1 MSQHAPSVFETAAS
15 THPGLVRQQNE
26 DAYLDDV
33 ASGVWAVADGMGGH
47 EGGQFASRTVIEAL
61 RRIGPQTSAAWLLE
75 RCGACVVEANTE
87 LLRMAADRQ
96 TTIGTTLAALL
107 VHDIHYACV
116 WAGDSRI
123 YLVRSDSIVL
133 VSHDH
138 TEVQDLVD
146 QGIITEEERRTSP
159 RRNVITRAIGVMN
172 EPELEIKQGI
182 LAPGH
187 TFLICS
193 DGLTNHVAD
202 EEILDMLLG
211 RSAEHACRA
220 MIGLAIERGGT
231 DNVTA
236 VVVRF
241 RGIAESKHG
250 TVLHPPLP

>member
-1 MSQHAPSVFETAAS
+1 MSQHAPSRFETAAS
-15 THPGLVRQQNE
+15 THPGLVRQENE
-26 DAYLDDV
+26 DACLDDA

-47 EGGQFASRTVIEAL
+47 QAGQFASRTVIEAL
-61 RRIGPQTSAAWLLE
+61 RRIGPQTSAARLLE
-75 RCGACVVEANTE
+75 RCGACVVEAHAE
-87 LLRMAADRQ
+87 LLGAAAERR

-107 VHDIHYACV
+107 VHDVHYACV
-116 WAGDSRI
+116 WAGDSRV
-123 YLVRSDSIVL
+123 YLIRSGTIVL

-146 QGIITEEERRTSP
+146 QGVITEEERRTSP
-159 RRNVITRAIGVMN
+159 RRNVITRAIGVTS

-187 TFLICS
+187 TFLLCS
-193 DGLTNHVAD
+193 DGLTNHVD
-202 EEILDMLLG
+202 DDEILAMLLA
-211 RSAEHACRA
+211 RSAEDACHA

-241 RGIAESKHG
+241 RGGADREKG
-250 TVLHPPLP
+250 TVLRPALR

>member
-1 MSQHAPSVFETAAS
+1 MSQHAPFLYETAAS
-15 THPGLVRQQNE
+15 THPGMVRHENE
-26 DAYLDDV
+26 DAYLDDC

-47 EGGQFASRTVIEAL
+47 QAGRLASSTVIEAL

-75 RCGACVVEANTE
+75 RCGACVLEANAE
-87 LLRMAADRQ
+87 LLRTAADRN

-107 VHDIHYACV
+107 VHDVHYACV

-123 YLVRSDSIVL
+123 YLIRSGSIVL

-159 RRNVITRAIGVMN
+159 RRNVITRAIGVTT
-172 EPELEIKQGI
+172 EPELELKQGV

-187 TFLICS
+187 TFVICS

-202 EEILDMLLG
+202 EEILGLLLA
-211 RSAEHACRA
+211 RSAEDACHA
-220 MIGLAIERGGT
+220 MVGLAIERGGT

-241 RGIAESKHG
+241 RGMAGPAAG
-250 TVLHPPLP
+250 TVLHPA

>member
-1 MSQHAPSVFETAAS
+1 MSLHAPSLFETAAS
-15 THPGLVRQQNE
+15 THPGMVRQENE
-26 DAYLDDV
+26 DAYLVDAV
-33 ASGVWAVADGMGGH
+33 SGVWAVADGMGGH
-47 EGGQFASRTVIEAL
+47 HAGQFASRTVIEAL

-75 RCGACVVEANTE
+75 RCGACVVEANAE
-87 LLRMAADRQ
+87 LLRSAADRK

-107 VHDIHYACV
+107 VHDVHYACV

-123 YLVRSDSIVL
+123 YLVRGGAITL

-146 QGIITEEERRTSP
+146 QGIITEEERRVSP
-159 RRNVITRAIGVMN
+159 RRNVITRAIGVTD
-172 EPELEIKQGI
+172 EPELEIKHGV

-202 EEILDMLLG
+202 EEILGMLLA
-211 RSAEHACRA
+211 RSVEDACHA

-241 RGIAESKHG
+241 RGMAGQDTG
-250 TVLHPPLP
+250 TVLHPA

>member
-1 MSQHAPSVFETAAS
+1 MSQPATSIFESAAS
-15 THPGLVRQQNE
+15 THPGLVRQLNE
-26 DAYLDDV
+26 DAYLDDA

-61 RRIGPQTSAAWLLE
+61 RRIGPQTSAASLLE
-75 RCGACVVEANTE
+75 RCGACVVEANAE
-87 LLRMAADRQ
+87 LLRRAADLR

-123 YLVRSDSIVL
+123 YLVRGGAIVL

-138 TEVQDLVD
+138 SEVQDLVD
-146 QGIITEEERRTSP
+146 QGVITEDERRTSP
-159 RRNVITRAIGVMN
+159 RRNVITRAIGVTE
-172 EPELEIKQGI
+172 EPELELKQGV

-193 DGLTNHVAD
+193 DGLTHHVAD
-202 EEILDMLLG
+202 EEILALLLG
-211 RSAEHACRA
+211 RPAKDACHA
-220 MIGLAIERGGT
+220 MIGLAIERGGA

-241 RGIAESKHG
+241 RGGAERVDE
-250 TVLHPPLP
+250 TVLHPPPP

>member
-1 MSQHAPSVFETAAS
+1 M
-15 THPGLVRQQNE
+15 
-26 DAYLDDV
+26 
-33 ASGVWAVADGMGGH
+33 
-47 EGGQFASRTVIEAL
+47 
-61 RRIGPQTSAAWLLE
+61 
-75 RCGACVVEANTE
+75 VEANAE
-87 LLRMAADRQ
+87 LLRTAADRN

-107 VHDIHYACV
+107 VHDVHYACV

-123 YLVRSDSIVL
+123 YLVRSGAIAL

-159 RRNVITRAIGVMN
+159 RRNVITRAIGVTN
-172 EPELEIKQGI
+172 EPELEIKQGV

-187 TFLICS
+187 TFVICS

-202 EEILDMLLG
+202 EEILGMLLAQ
-211 RSAEHACRA
+211 SVEDACHA

-241 RGIAESKHG
+241 RGMAGSESG
-250 TVLHPPLP
+250 TVLQPA

>member
-1 MSQHAPSVFETAAS
+1 MSQHAPSLFESAAS
-15 THPGLVRQQNE
+15 THPGMVRHENE
-26 DAYLDDV
+26 DSYLDDAV
-33 ASGVWAVADGMGGH
+33 SGVWAVADGMGGH
-47 EGGQFASRTVIEAL
+47 QAGQLASRTVIEAL
-61 RRIGPQTSAAWLLE
+61 RGIGPQTSAAWLLE
-75 RCGACVVEANTE
+75 RCGACVVEANAE
-87 LLRMAADRQ
+87 LLRAAADRN

-107 VHDIHYACV
+107 VHDVHYACV

-123 YLVRSDSIVL
+123 YLVRSGAIAL

-159 RRNVITRAIGVMN
+159 RRNVITRAIGVTN

-202 EEILDMLLG
+202 DEILGMLLE
-211 RSAEHACRA
+211 RSSEDACHA
-220 MIGLAIERGGT
+220 MIGLAIERGGS

-241 RGIAESKHG
+241 RGMADSDRG
-250 TVLHPPLP
+250 TVLRPA